1 MATSACRKN
10 AAENLPAR
18 SLPLMILLSWRS
30 ANDRG
35 DARVLG
41 QRLAA
46 LRFRYGLSVADV
58 ADAAGLRHHQ
68 IEEFEA
74 YGAVSA
80 ETLLW
85 LIEVLCRDD
94 SLADAFRTPS
104 FRDRDDFRRRW
115 HGGSNV
121 VSLRR

>member
-1 MATSACRKN
+1 MMDDLEWTAFGRRPRDDH
-10 AAENLPAR
+10 EGPFR
-18 SLPLMILLSWRS
+18 VP
-30 ANDRG
+30 

-58 ADAAGLRHHQ
+58 ADAAGLWHHQ

-94 SLADAFRTPS
+94 RLADAFQTPS
-104 FRDRDDFRRRW
+104 FRDRQHFVTRW
-115 HGGSNV
+115 SNGSNV
-121 VSLRR
+121 VPLRR

>member
-1 MATSACRKN
+1 MMDDLEWTAFGHR
-10 AAENLPAR
+10 PR
-18 SLPLMILLSWRS
+18 DDHGGPFRVP
-30 ANDRG
+30 

-68 IEEFEA
+68 IEEFEE

-94 SLADAFRTPS
+94 GLADAFRTPS

-121 VSLRR
+121 VPLRR